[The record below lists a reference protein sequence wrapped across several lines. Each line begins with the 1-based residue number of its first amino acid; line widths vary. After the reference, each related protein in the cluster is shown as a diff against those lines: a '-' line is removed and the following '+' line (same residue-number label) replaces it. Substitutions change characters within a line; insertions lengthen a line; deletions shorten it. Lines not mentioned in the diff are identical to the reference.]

1 MLKDA
6 LDSYKKGGY
15 FLIIT
20 NTDVQI
26 KKTGDKTSQKVLI
39 AGDKI
44 MMVEFHFA
52 KGGIGV
58 LHKHDD
64 HEQIGYVAKGS
75 FEITVGDETKVA
87 KQGDCYYAAKNVWHG
102 VVALEDDSI
111 LTDAFT
117 PLREDFLTTSE
128 T

>member
-1 MLKDA
+1 
-6 LDSYKKGGY
+6 
-15 FLIIT
+15 LIIT

-26 KKTGDKTSQKVLI
+26 KKTGDKTSQKVLV

-52 KGGIGV
+52 KGGVGA

-75 FEITVGDETKVA
+75 FGRRFNSDRCFHTVTRGFSH
-87 KQGDCYYAAKNVWHG
+87 KQ
-102 VVALEDDSI
+102 
-111 LTDAFT
+111 
-117 PLREDFLTTSE
+117 
-128 T
+128 